1 MHTYGRAL
9 VLLAVLAAAGAPR
22 AAASQAVC
30 RAPDSTSAA
39 LIRHLARYSAATS
52 GDDAEVRQS
61 LGLPYTPAA
70 QVTLVTTESVC
81 EQAYATYRADRAG
94 KGGGLSRRAYVVAIG
109 NTYAVLDPSYK
120 YDPSSPRR
128 NWTILI
134 VNSQFER
141 LSLF

>member
-1 MHTYGRAL
+1 MPDHYRAL
-9 VLLAVLAAAGAPR
+9 LCAGVLVGLSGLLPAEA
-22 AAASQAVC
+22 QTVC
-30 RAPDSTSAA
+30 RGADSTSAA
-39 LIRHLARYSAATS
+39 LTRHLSRYSGATT
-52 GDDAEVRQS
+52 GDDAEVRES

-70 QVTLVTTESVC
+70 QVTLVTTEGVC
-81 EQAYATYRADRAG
+81 EQANAAYRADRAG
-94 KGGGLSRRAYVVAIG
+94 KGGGLSGRVYVVAIG

-120 YDPSSPRR
+120 YDPTSPRK